1 MSVMISDDKKELIV
15 TCGCGCE
22 EAIHLRIEPFDN
34 DNENYIFLTYLNSN
48 FYRDQCQSI
57 VNVIR
62 MKLRKIWSIIHN
74 KDYTYSDIL
83 LSKEEF
89 NKFKEYINSYGD
101 ANLPN
106 SFNIIRNELMN
117 HGDLYD
123 GFLASIKSALREI
136 DVETDNYDGVATSI
150 LNRIIG

>member
-1 MSVMISDDKKELIV
+1 M
-15 TCGCGCE
+15 
-22 EAIHLRIEPFDN
+22 
-34 DNENYIFLTYLNSN
+34 
-48 FYRDQCQSI
+48 
-57 VNVIR
+57 
-62 MKLRKIWSIIHN
+62 RKIWSIIHN

>member
-57 VNVIR
+57 VNVE
-62 MKLRKIWSIIHN
+62 KNLV
-74 KDYTYSDIL
+74 DY
-83 LSKEEF
+83 
-89 NKFKEYINSYGD
+89 
-101 ANLPN
+101 P
-106 SFNIIRNELMN
+106 
-117 HGDLYD
+117 
-123 GFLASIKSALREI
+123 
-136 DVETDNYDGVATSI
+136 
-150 LNRIIG
+150 